1 MIIYVDV
8 VGRCNLKCP
17 SCPSGNTAHNNHV
30 GGAMSTSLL
39 SDILKKA
46 VAESDANT
54 VGLYNWTEPLLHPKI
69 GELISIVKSY
79 GLRCL
84 ISSNLNLSKN
94 IEDVVKAEP
103 EFLRVTVSGFTNN
116 TYQKQHAGGD
126 IEKVKE
132 NMREL
137 SSLIKRYK
145 SKIDVEVY
153 YLRWLGNLD
162 EEADMQQF
170 AESLGLRFTAD
181 WAWMAPVEKTVAIL
195 TDDESN
201 FAEEDIATV
210 NSLAR
215 PFLETVDVLKKYS
228 NVTCP
233 YINGVLSLDCTGRVS
248 LCCGV
253 FNQEKYTIG
262 NFLDSSLSE
271 INDMKLQNSHCKKMC
286 EKCMG
291 HGLHV
296 SGAVRDPEL
305 DKLPV
310 LYVLETYAN
319 KLGSSLASI

>member
-1 MIIYVDV
+1 MIVYVDV

-17 SCPSGNTAHNNHV
+17 SCPIGNTSHNHHV
-30 GGAMSTSLL
+30 GGAMSATLL

-46 VAESDANT
+46 VAESDVNT

-69 GELISIVKSY
+69 GDLISIVKSY

-94 IEDVVKAEP
+94 IEDVVQAEP
-103 EFLRVTVSGFTNN
+103 DFLRVTVSGFTNN
-116 TYQKQHAGGD
+116 IYQKQHAGGD
-126 IEKVKE
+126 VEKVKE

-137 SSLIKRYK
+137 SSLIKKYK

-162 EEADMQQF
+162 EEVYMQQF
-170 AESLGLRFTAD
+170 AENLGFRFVVD
-181 WAWMAPVEKTVAIL
+181 WAWLQPVEKNIAIL

-201 FAEEDIATV
+201 YSEDDIATV

-215 PFLETVDVLKKYS
+215 PYLETVEQLKKYS
-228 NVTCP
+228 NVACP
-233 YINGVLSLDCTGRVS
+233 YINSVLALDCTGQVS

-253 FNQEKYTIG
+253 FDQDKYTLG
-262 NFLDSSLSE
+262 NYMDFSLTE
-271 INDMKLQNSHCKKMC
+271 LNHMKLQNGNCQAIC
-286 EKCMG
+286 NQCMG
-291 HGLHV
+291 YGLHALWGV
-296 SGAVRDPEL
+296 QDPDL
-305 DKLPV
+305 DKLPI